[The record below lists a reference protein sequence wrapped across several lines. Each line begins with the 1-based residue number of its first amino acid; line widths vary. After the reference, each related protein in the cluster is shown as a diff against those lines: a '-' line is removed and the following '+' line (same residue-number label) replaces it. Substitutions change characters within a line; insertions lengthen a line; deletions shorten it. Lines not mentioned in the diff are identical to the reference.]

1 MTTTKPQ
8 QQQGF
13 TLIEVL
19 VALIIIAMV
28 GISAQTR
35 ISQFLDD
42 RIRIIDKQEAQA
54 VAWNQLMVQYQIA
67 NGLEGR
73 GDSRPEKRSKLEF
86 MGREWHYI
94 TEREATVSKGFFRYQ
109 TQVGEQSFSSV
120 DLEGRN
126 KSTANL
132 VMFLVNN

>member
-1 MTTTKPQ
+1 MTTTKRPQ
-8 QQQGF
+8 PQGF

-42 RIRIIDKQEAQA
+42 RMRILDKQEAQA
-54 VAWNQLMVQYQIA
+54 VGWNQLMVQYQIA

-73 GDSRPEKRSKLEF
+73 GDSRPEKRSKIEF

-126 KSTANL
+126 TSTANL